1 MIIKLYLPGKM
12 RLSLGKKSNV
22 ANAAANEILYIGGSE
37 VLPPPLEG
45 EEENR
50 AINGLETERASEAR
64 ALLIEHNLRLVVYIA
79 KKFDNTGVGIIIATR
94 SGSAQKAGKTA
105 LCPRYR
111 PFLWFLDCM
120 KL

>member
-37 VLPPPLEG
+37 VLPPPIEG

-50 AINGLETERASEAR
+50 RGEMKREREREREHTEAR
-64 ALLIEHNLRLVVYIA
+64 RGCSP
-79 KKFDNTGVGIIIATR
+79 GVR
-94 SGSAQKAGKTA
+94 V
-105 LCPRYR
+105 
-111 PFLWFLDCM
+111 M
-120 KL
+120 

>member
-45 EEENR
+45 R
-50 AINGLETERASEAR
+50 RRTGRSTGSRQSAR
-64 ALLIEHNLRLVVYIA
+64 VRR
-79 KKFDNTGVGIIIATR
+79 GR
-94 SGSAQKAGKTA
+94 S
-105 LCPRYR
+105 
-111 PFLWFLDCM
+111 
-120 KL
+120 